1 MTQYWNSNSL
11 AGKSV
16 IVTGAAQG
24 IGRGIAEAL
33 GERGASVLITD
44 INADK
49 LQSAHDSMAASG
61 FTVSSVVA
69 DVSLA
74 ASAPIIIDA
83 AIRAFGHLDALVNN
97 AVAGVLPGPFTD
109 FTDADYARVFDSG
122 PYATFNLM
130 KAAYPHL
137 KQGGGGSIVNF
148 ASGAGTTGIPFQG
161 VYAGAKEA
169 IRGLSK
175 SAMQEWGPEQI
186 RVNMIAPYALSEGAA
201 SWKAANPE
209 DFARSLEGVP
219 LRRIGD
225 VHTDVGAVV
234 SFLVGDDATYLTGQ
248 TIFVDGGYQSV
259 R

>member
-1 MTQYWNSNSL
+1 MAQYWSSSSL

-49 LQSAHDSMAASG
+49 LGSTHEALVASG
-61 FTVSSVVA
+61 FTVSAVVA

-74 ASAPIIIDA
+74 ESAPIIVDA
-83 AIRAFGHLDALVNN
+83 AVSAFGHLDALVNN
-97 AVAGVLPGPFTD
+97 AVASGMPKPFTD
-109 FTDADYARVFDSG
+109 HTDADYDRVFTSG

-137 KQGGGGSIVNF
+137 KRNGGGSIVNL
-148 ASGAGTTGIPFQG
+148 ASGAGAAGIPYQAT
-161 VYAGAKEA
+161 YSAAKEA
-169 IRGLSK
+169 IRGFSK
-175 SAMQEWGPEQI
+175 GAMQEWGPDRI
-186 RVNMIAPYALSEGAA
+186 RVNSIAPYALSEGAA
-201 SWKAANPE
+201 SWKAAEPE
-209 DFARSLEGVP
+209 SFARSLEGVP

-225 VHTDVGAVV
+225 VHTDVGAVI
-234 SFLVGDDATYLTGQ
+234 SFLIGDDATYLTGQ

>member
-1 MTQYWNSNSL
+1 MPQYWNSASL

-24 IGRGIAEAL
+24 IGRGIADAL
-33 GERGASVLITD
+33 AERGASVFLTD

-49 LQSAHDSMAASG
+49 LQAAHAALEQSGASVASLVADITVAESAH
-61 FTVSSVVA
+61 
-69 DVSLA
+69 L
-74 ASAPIIIDA
+74 ILDA
-83 AIRAFGHLDALVNN
+83 AISAFGHLDGLVNN
-97 AVAGVLPGPFTD
+97 AISSNLPTPFTD
-109 FTDADYARVFDSG
+109 LTDQDYDRVFNSG

-130 KAAYPHL
+130 KAAYPYL
-137 KQGGGGSIVNF
+137 KQGGGGSIVNL
-148 ASGAGTTGIPFQG
+148 ASGAGTSGIPLMG
-161 VYAGAKEA
+161 AYAGAKEA

-175 SAMQEWGPEQI
+175 GAMQEWGPDQI

-201 SWKAANPE
+201 SWKAAFPD

-225 VHTDVGAVV
+225 VHTDIGAVV
-234 SFLVGDDATYLTGQ
+234 SFLIGDDATYLTGQ

>member
-1 MTQYWNSNSL
+1 MRQYWNSESL

-33 GERGASVLITD
+33 GERGAAVLITD
-44 INADK
+44 INGEK
-49 LQSAHDSMAASG
+49 LKLVHEAMTSSG
-61 FTVSSVVA
+61 FIVGSVVT
-69 DVSLA
+69 DVSLPV
-74 ASAPIIIDA
+74 SADVIVDA
-83 AIRAFGHLDALVNN
+83 AVSAFGHLDALVNN
-97 AVAGVLPGPFTD
+97 AVAGNPPTPFVDLTEADYHRVFNSGPF
-109 FTDADYARVFDSG
+109 
-122 PYATFNLM
+122 ATFNLM

-137 KQGGGGSIVNF
+137 KDNGGGSIVNF
-148 ASGAGTTGIPFQG
+148 ASGAGTAGVPFQG
-161 VYAGAKEA
+161 AYAGAKEA

-175 SAMQEWGPEQI
+175 SAMQEWGPDQI

-201 SWKAANPE
+201 AWKASQPDE
-209 DFARSLEGVP
+209 FARSLQAVP

-225 VHTDVGAVV
+225 VRTDVGAVV
-234 SFLVGDDATYLTGQ
+234 CFLVGDDADYLTGQ

>member
-1 MTQYWNSNSL
+1 MAQYWSSSSL

-49 LQSAHDSMAASG
+49 LQSTREALEASG
-61 FTVSSVVA
+61 FSISSVVA
-69 DVSLA
+69 DISLA
-74 ASAPIIIDA
+74 ESAPIIVDA
-83 AIRAFGHLDALVNN
+83 AISAFGHLDALVNN
-97 AVAGVLPGPFTD
+97 AVASGLPKPFTEH
-109 FTDADYARVFDSG
+109 TDADYDLVFKTG

-137 KQGGGGSIVNF
+137 KQNSGGSIVNVG
-148 ASGAGTTGIPFQG
+148 SGAGATGIPFFAT
-161 VYAGAKEA
+161 YSGAKEA
-169 IRGLSK
+169 IRGFSK
-175 SAMQEWGPEQI
+175 GAMQEWGPDQI
-186 RVNMIAPYALSEGAA
+186 RVNVIAPYALSEGAA
-201 SWKAANPE
+201 AWKAAEPE
-209 DFARSLEGVP
+209 NFARSLEGVP

-225 VHTDVGAVV
+225 VHTDIGAVV
-234 SFLVGDDATYLTGQ
+234 SFLVGDDSTYLTGQ
-248 TIFVDGGYQSV
+248 TIFIDGGYQSV

>member
-1 MTQYWNSNSL
+1 MPQYWSATSL

-24 IGRGIAEAL
+24 IGRGIADAL
-33 GERGASVLITD
+33 TERGASVLITD

-49 LQSAHDSMAASG
+49 LAAAHAALEDSGARVESI
-61 FTVSSVVA
+61 VA
-69 DVSLA
+69 DVTA
-74 ASAPIIIDA
+74 ADSAAIIVDA
-83 AIRAFGHLDALVNN
+83 AINAFGRLDGLVNN
-97 AVAGVLPGPFTD
+97 AISSNLPTPFTD
-109 FTDADYARVFDSG
+109 LTTQDYNRVFDSG

-137 KQGGGGSIVNF
+137 VASGGGSIVNL
-148 ASGAGTTGIPFQG
+148 ASGAGTAGIPLMG
-161 VYAGAKEA
+161 AYAGAKEA

-175 SAMQEWGPEQI
+175 GAMQEWGPDQI

-201 SWKAANPE
+201 SWKAAFPD

-225 VHTDVGAVV
+225 VHTDIGAVV
-234 SFLVGDDATYLTGQ
+234 SFLIGDDATYLTGQ